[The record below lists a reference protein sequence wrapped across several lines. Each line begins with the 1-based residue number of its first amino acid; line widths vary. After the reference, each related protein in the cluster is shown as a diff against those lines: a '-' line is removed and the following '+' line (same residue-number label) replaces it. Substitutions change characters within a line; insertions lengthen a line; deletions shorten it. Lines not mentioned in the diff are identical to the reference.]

1 VSVTRGGNHAV
12 VVTEEDEAAM
22 VEQLLARFGAQLA
35 TDRRTV
41 ELHTAY
47 VPLGAFLGTA
57 LERSVRTFGVE
68 FRRTAPLN
76 LTCADYR
83 ESEEEP

>member
-47 VPLGAFLGTA
+47 GP
-57 LERSVRTFGVE
+57 
-68 FRRTAPLN
+68 
-76 LTCADYR
+76 
-83 ESEEEP
+83 